1 MGAGNKID
9 PTLFEVADIYQTSVC
24 PLAKVMRR
32 ELKKRGIN
40 AIALGHYFETY
51 CRDFFLDQMS
61 AFDCAA
67 SFAEDRVAKER
78 LAIAEAKRIMREH
91 GYRVRT
97 LKG

>member
-1 MGAGNKID
+1 MNNID
-9 PTLFEVADIYQTSVC
+9 EGFFSDLFKDKYQKYKAAVIN
-24 PLAKVMRR
+24 

-40 AIALGHYFETY
+40 AVALGHYFETY
-51 CRDFFLDQMS
+51 CRDFFLDRMS
-61 AFDCAA
+61 VSDCAD
-67 SFAEDRVAKER
+67 SFAEDRVAKEK

>member
-1 MGAGNKID
+1 MNNID
-9 PTLFEVADIYQTSVC
+9 EGFFKDLFKDKYQKYKALVID
-24 PLAKVMRR
+24 

-40 AIALGHYFETY
+40 AVALGHYFETY

-67 SFAEDRVAKER
+67 AFAEDRVAREKA
-78 LAIAEAKRIMREH
+78 AIAEAKRIMREH

-97 LKG
+97 LKD